1 MVKELTDSDFHQEVD
16 KSEIPYLVDFWAIW
30 CPPCA
35 MVAPVLEEIAKEYD
49 GKIKIGKVNVDN
61 EIKTANEYV
70 IQNIPTMLILKGGK
84 EVERIIGALPKEQIV
99 KKLEKHTA
107 AIEEKT

>member
-1 MVKELTDSDFHQEVD
+1 MVKELTDNDFHQEVD

-70 IQNIPTMLILKGGK
+70 IQNIPTMIIFKEGK
-84 EVERIIGALPKEQIV
+84 EVDRIIGALPKEQIV

-107 AIEEKT
+107 T